1 VTALDNDLRALLLST
16 IQAQTPRDAISASL
30 QSGSVLGACARACS
44 ARQRGLEEALLT
56 QFYELFRTGHL
67 AWGLNLS
74 NPDPPFFHITDR
86 GRAALAHHNRDPSN
100 PAGYFAH
107 LSAITLLN
115 PIAMS
120 YLKEAV
126 DCYCAGL
133 SKAAAVM
140 TGGAAESL
148 ILELRDVCVARL
160 RLTGQSPSKSLN
172 DWRIRTVAGALQTL
186 IAQPAADLPHRLRED
201 FEAYWP
207 ALVHQ
212 IRVVRNDAGHP
223 SSVEPVTDETVHAQ
237 LLVFPELA
245 KITAALAQHFSKP
258 Q

>member
-1 VTALDNDLRALLLST
+1 MTSLENDLRALLLST
-16 IQAQTPRDAISASL
+16 ILAQTPRDAISASL
-30 QSGSVLGACARACS
+30 QSGSVLDACARACS
-44 ARQRGLEEALLT
+44 ARRKGLEEALLT
-56 QFYELFRTGHL
+56 QFYELFRTGHS
-67 AWGLNLS
+67 AWGVNLS

-86 GRAALAHHNRDPSN
+86 GTAALAHHNRDPSN

-107 LSAITLLN
+107 LSAITRLN
-115 PIAMS
+115 PIAVS

-133 SKAAAVM
+133 SKAAAV
-140 TGGAAESL
+140 
-148 ILELRDVCVARL
+148 
-160 RLTGQSPSKSLN
+160 
-172 DWRIRTVAGALQTL
+172 
-186 IAQPAADLPHRLRED
+186 
-201 FEAYWP
+201 WP

-223 SSVEPVTDETVHAQ
+223 SSVEPVTDETAHAQ

-245 KITAALAQHFSKP
+245 KITAALAQHFSNP